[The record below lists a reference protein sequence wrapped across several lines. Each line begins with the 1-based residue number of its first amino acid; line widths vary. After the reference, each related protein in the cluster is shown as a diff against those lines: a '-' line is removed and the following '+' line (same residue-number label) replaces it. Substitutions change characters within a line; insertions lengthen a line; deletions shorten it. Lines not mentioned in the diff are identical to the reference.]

1 MTLLVG
7 HFLSGLCVASLLFCV
22 GLECGDQ
29 IPASPCGMARWGAHS
44 TEAKGGG
51 THTGPVGRS
60 AARRGPARPAPS
72 PQPPAASS
80 LPACL
85 KPENSLQ
92 EKNQTF
98 KAESLALTSP
108 YKQNNG
114 LRAWL

>member
-7 HFLSGLCVASLLFCV
+7 HILSGLCVASLLFCV

-29 IPASPCGMARWGAHS
+29 IPASPCGMARWGHIPQ
-44 TEAKGGG
+44 K
-51 THTGPVGRS
+51 
-60 AARRGPARPAPS
+60 RRGWNAHQACGQVRGEEGACS
-72 PQPPAASS
+72 TRPQPPAASS
-80 LPACL
+80 LPTCL

-92 EKNQTF
+92 KKNQTF

-114 LRAWL
+114 LQAWL